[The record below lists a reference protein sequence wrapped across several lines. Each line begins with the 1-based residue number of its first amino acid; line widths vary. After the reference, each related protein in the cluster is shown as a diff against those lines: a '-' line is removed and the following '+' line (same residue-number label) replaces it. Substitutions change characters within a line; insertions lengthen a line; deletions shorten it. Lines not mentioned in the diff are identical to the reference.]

1 MLPALVD
8 DLNAIVVEDDD
19 LEGVESEEL
28 ERHHVADLDL
38 MNGCVG
44 GPTLIQGH
52 PAVHQ
57 LHRHLS
63 GAAGVVPELELRR
76 HCDEVLGE
84 VQGMGMHSS
93 FGVRMTL

>member
-8 DLNAIVVEDDD
+8 DLNAIIIEDDD
-19 LEGVESEEL
+19 LEGVGSEEL

-57 LHRHLS
+57 LDRHLP

-76 HCDEVLGE
+76 HRDEVLGE
-84 VQGMGMHSS
+84 VQGMGMH
-93 FGVRMTL
+93 

>member
-19 LEGVESEEL
+19 LEGVGSEEL

-57 LHRHLS
+57 LDRHLL
-63 GAAGVVPELELRR
+63 GATGVAPELELRR
-76 HCDEVLGE
+76 HCRGSKTDSR
-84 VQGMGMHSS
+84 MGDRYEEAIS
-93 FGVRMTL
+93 